1 MFTVWTIAYNRD
13 GSVNNETLEGEFNN
27 KAEAI
32 ALAKRL
38 DGEVREHDTLE
49 SMYDYGYS
57 IIKEDT
63 RIKDLREITGMSAQR
78 FGDLYGIPLR
88 TIQNWEG
95 NVNTPPEYVVKLL
108 ERVVREDFGE

>member
-1 MFTVWTIAYNRD
+1 MFTVWTIAYNKD

-38 DGEVREHDTLE
+38 NGEVREHDTLE
-49 SMYDYGYS
+49 SMYDEGYN

-63 RIKDLREITGMSAQR
+63 RIKDLREFTGLSAQK
-78 FGDLYGIPLR
+78 FGDKYGIPLR

-95 NVNTPPEYVVKLL
+95 GVNTPPAYVVSLL
-108 ERVVREDFGE
+108 ERVVKEDYKK